1 MSLETF
7 FNPKSIAVVGV
18 SADPTKLG
26 AVVFNNIISADYKGN
41 LYGINPRWPVRN
53 SAASPATPA

>member
-26 AVVFNNIISADYKGN
+26 AVVFNNIISADYKGK
-41 LYGINPRWPVRN
+41 LYGINPKMAGQELCGKP
-53 SAASPATPA
+53 